1 MPRRKK
7 VDELQDFEKDTI
19 SQAVINTNSQAFIN
33 RREQITKLA
42 VKDAR
47 IEKLENDLA
56 ELTKIVKGLSNK

>member
-7 VDELQDFEKDTI
+7 VEELQDFEKDTI